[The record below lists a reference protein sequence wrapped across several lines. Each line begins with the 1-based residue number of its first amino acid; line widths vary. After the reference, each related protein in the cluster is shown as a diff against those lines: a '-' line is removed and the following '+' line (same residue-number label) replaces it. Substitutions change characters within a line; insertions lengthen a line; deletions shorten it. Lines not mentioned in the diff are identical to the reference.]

1 MLIYLITLI
10 PRTVSADSY
19 ALPIDLSFTI
29 FSDGVTSV
37 EYYVEVDPTQVTV
50 QAQLYGLMFE
60 DLLVLDQDGLPLE
73 FIVNESRIS
82 VDSLGATNLDISY
95 LTPSMTGKKGA
106 IWIFNASSPIT
117 CKIILPPSSTI
128 IYLDPIPLDIT
139 QENEKSVLF
148 MPPDLITISYLVDI
162 IDTET
167 QASNLIKEAD
177 TTISEALALGIILPE
192 AETLLQQAK
201 SAFNAKDF
209 LEAKL
214 QAKKAND
221 KALEIIEE
229 ANNAASQI
237 NIARSAIND
246 AIEAGKTVGLEA
258 VESLLEQANIAY
270 YGGEYSSAFELA
282 MQAFHT
288 AKTLERKE
296 EMNPLFLLIG
306 ALLLV
311 AIAAGIFRIIRKP
324 SKKPVEIKPVDLE
337 YLFDVHYDLREDDK
351 EVIEFI
357 SAKGGQAFAME
368 IREKFNIPRTSAWRL
383 IKRLQRFEII
393 DERKIGGQTLVRIKD
408 EYRK

>member
-148 MPPDLITISYLVDI
+148 
-162 IDTET
+162 
-167 QASNLIKEAD
+167 
-177 TTISEALALGIILPE
+177 
-192 AETLLQQAK
+192 
-201 SAFNAKDF
+201 
-209 LEAKL
+209 
-214 QAKKAND
+214 
-221 KALEIIEE
+221 
-229 ANNAASQI
+229 
-237 NIARSAIND
+237 
-246 AIEAGKTVGLEA
+246 
-258 VESLLEQANIAY
+258 
-270 YGGEYSSAFELA
+270 
-282 MQAFHT
+282 
-288 AKTLERKE
+288 
-296 EMNPLFLLIG
+296 
-306 ALLLV
+306 
-311 AIAAGIFRIIRKP
+311 
-324 SKKPVEIKPVDLE
+324 
-337 YLFDVHYDLREDDK
+337 
-351 EVIEFI
+351 
-357 SAKGGQAFAME
+357 
-368 IREKFNIPRTSAWRL
+368 
-383 IKRLQRFEII
+383 
-393 DERKIGGQTLVRIKD
+393 QT
-408 EYRK
+408 